1 MPHTPSPATPPQHSP
16 TPVSESPP
24 TPLLPV
30 PITSANPVHMSAHH
44 PSSGP
49 SPAGPPSA
57 GPPTP
62 PATTSSA
69 PNPMHPSTTSPQ
81 SDQHTPTNR
90 HTDMEL
96 DDDVDANNQSTKLL
110 DAIRQSLLGPDAA
123 EFADVIL
130 TTTDN
135 VEIPACRALLA
146 IRSPYFK
153 KLFFLPFIER
163 EQRKIPINLHS
174 VPLHQVLHFAYT
186 DSCPLLKMAEQAVE
200 SLSEPHEHQRDK
212 SKFHPFRHRR
222 FHPVNH
228 RPHFAHN
235 ASYDAQ
241 DPFPGRFAP
250 SLSIQN
256 APPTNPNDSTLG
268 KRRQPDAGASMNS
281 RLPSV
286 NSLIE
291 LLRAADYV
299 QMGSLSKRV
308 LAATRELLESAPRM
322 ACAVFEALCSSP
334 TPPADICAPLFRQA
348 AYSIRQNPR
357 ECLGVP
363 DVRSRIGST
372 SSRTSPVS
380 LLRPLHF
387 FPTPASAV
395 PEANATAAVSGNI
408 ASCSTRN
415 ANSILTDMLSSGS
428 ANAGVRSASTPQEQS
443 RDHVYPVCL
452 LSERSLDKILS
463 DPDIFTSETYL
474 FEVLFT
480 WATNGALI
488 TDLKMNP
495 SKFKVAPCT
504 PIYRSN
510 KNPNNNNNKD
520 KDINKTV
527 INNSTDPSINHG
539 DECNNVIN
547 NSETNPRWEV
557 AKRLAERI
565 DLERLK
571 PSFIRDYVMRSG
583 LVDSERLYKTFMQQ
597 ALEAERGR
605 PLFDNFRGG
614 SRWVGG
620 TKRIRATSV
629 VGLNFPLQCPW
640 LTSGR
645 HEWSF
650 RVIPN
655 SAIVWLGVMGQEAR
669 NDSSPFFEN
678 GGGWAYATDGR
689 ISPVENSDFVK
700 KPGPVGPK
708 VCNGNIVR
716 VVLNLTKS
724 GTLTVIVDGSPKS
737 LSAFKDLRLKARRFL
752 PAVALSSPAEI
763 ELIGEKHHLQ

>member
-1 MPHTPSPATPPQHSP
+1 
-16 TPVSESPP
+16 
-24 TPLLPV
+24 
-30 PITSANPVHMSAHH
+30 
-44 PSSGP
+44 
-49 SPAGPPSA
+49 
-57 GPPTP
+57 
-62 PATTSSA
+62 
-69 PNPMHPSTTSPQ
+69 MHPSATSPR
-81 SDQHTPTNR
+81 SDQQTPNDR
-90 HTDMEL
+90 HNDMEL
-96 DDDVDANNQSTKLL
+96 DDDDEANYHSTKLL

-123 EFADVIL
+123 EFADVTL

-163 EQRKIPINLHS
+163 EQRKVPINLHS
-174 VPLHQVLHFAYT
+174 VPLLQVLHFAYT
-186 DSCPLLKMAEQAVE
+186 DSCPLLKMAEQTVE
-200 SLSEPHEHQRDK
+200 SLSDSHEHHREK
-212 SKFHPFRHRR
+212 SKFHPIRHRR
-222 FHPVNH
+222 FHPVNQ
-228 RPHFAHN
+228 RPPFGHN
-235 ASYDAQ
+235 APYDGQ

-250 SLSIQN
+250 SMSNQN
-256 APPTNPNDSTLG
+256 APSASPNDSALG
-268 KRRQPDAGASMNS
+268 KRRQPDAGANMNA
-281 RLPSV
+281 RIPSV

-334 TPPADICAPLFRQA
+334 TPPADVCAPLFRQA

-363 DVRSRIGST
+363 DVRSRIGSAGP
-372 SSRTSPVS
+372 RTSPVS
-380 LLRPLHF
+380 MSRPLHF
-387 FPTPASAV
+387 SPSPASAV
-395 PEANATAAVSGNI
+395 PGVNATAPVSGNA
-408 ASCSTRN
+408 ASCTARN
-415 ANSILTDMLSSGS
+415 PNSILTEMLSPGL
-428 ANAGVRSASTPQEQS
+428 AIAGIRSASTAQEQT

-452 LSERSLDKILS
+452 LSEKSLDKILS

-495 SKFKVAPCT
+495 SKFKVALCT

-527 INNSTDPSINHG
+527 INNSTDPSTSHG
-539 DECNNVIN
+539 NGCNNAIN

-620 TKRIRATSV
+620 TNRIRATSV

-655 SAIVWLGVMGQEAR
+655 SSIVWLGVMGRETR

-724 GTLTVIVDGSPKS
+724 GTLTVVVDGSPKS
-737 LSAFKDLRLKARRFL
+737 LSAFKDLRSKARRFL
-752 PAVALSSPAEI
+752 PAVALSAPAEI